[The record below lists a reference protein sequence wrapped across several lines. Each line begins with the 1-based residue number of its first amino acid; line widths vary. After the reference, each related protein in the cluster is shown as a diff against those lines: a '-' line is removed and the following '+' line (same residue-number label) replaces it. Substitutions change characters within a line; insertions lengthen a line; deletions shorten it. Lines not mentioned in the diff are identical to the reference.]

1 MPTDWLARSV
11 SCAFGSALEPPNLAS
26 DFELGGHCRQSPV
39 SPRVSRWLVGIHR
52 LRTNVRSMG
61 FYDTGSSSDGQAD
74 NCQQNEGLT
83 GGTKASDIHMGGTT
97 EIEKMARIRP
107 GFVARNRNF
116 ARLIIRS
123 QTNMATGI
131 KGYCF
136 RTAPDASLSGHG
148 ENASTSSGCKIP
160 GTSLVADREWEPS
173 GGKTSAR

>member
-1 MPTDWLARSV
+1 
-11 SCAFGSALEPPNLAS
+11 
-26 DFELGGHCRQSPV
+26 
-39 SPRVSRWLVGIHR
+39 
-52 LRTNVRSMG
+52 MG
-61 FYDTGSSSDGQAD
+61 FYDTGSSLDGQAD

-83 GGTKASDIHMGGTT
+83 GGTKASDIHIGGTT

-148 ENASTSSGCKIP
+148 ENASTSSGLKIP
-160 GTSLVADREWEPS
+160 GTSFVADREWEPS
-173 GGKTSAR
+173 DGKPVRVDLLRSQVDSSSNPGPFHSWKFQETPFVVSLSNHQWAALRQAQGER